1 MNAIGMVE
9 YNNIPA
15 GIYAADAMLKAAE
28 VKLLAAQPICAGK
41 YIALVGGDVAPVRAA
56 VDATASVMPGMLVDS
71 MVIPSV
77 DPQVMTAINAYSEIE
92 SVEAIGIIE
101 TFSLVS
107 AILAADAAVK
117 AANVRLIE
125 IRLGRGLGGKSFVI
139 LTGLVAAVESAVS
152 VGVALE
158 EVQGLITSSVVIPSP
173 AKELI
178 GSLL

>member
-1 MNAIGMVE
+1 LNAIGMVE

-15 GIYAADAMLKAAE
+15 GILAADTMLKAAD
-28 VKLLAAQPICAGK
+28 VKLLTAQPVCAGK
-41 YIALVGGDVAPVRAA
+41 YAVVVGGDVAPVRASVEA
-56 VDATASVMPGMLVDS
+56 AASVMPEKLVDS

-77 DPQVMTAINAYSEIE
+77 DPQVMTAINACSEIE
-92 SVEAIGIIE
+92 SVGAIGIIE

-107 AILAADAAVK
+107 SILAADAAVK

-139 LTGLVAAVESAVS
+139 LTGLVAAVEAAVR
-152 VGVALE
+152 VGAGLE